1 MNTYKAFHG
10 DIPLSDIGKQLRVIA
25 KSEKSSF
32 KVMTGYG
39 SESGLSKSKEAVLK
53 SLSNMVKEGMIKGY
67 LPGEVKNHLIT
78 PSSKFFRYLD
88 DKLKFESLISKDID
102 YGNPGIVFV
111 FK

>member
-1 MNTYKAFHG
+1 VCALQFWDSSKSSIEFF
-10 DIPLSDIGKQLRVIA
+10 

-39 SESGLSKSKEAVLK
+39 SESGSSKSKEAVLK

-67 LPGEVKNHLIT
+67 LPGEVKDHLIT
-78 PSSKFFRYLD
+78 PTSKLSRYLE
-88 DKLKFESLISKDID
+88 DKLKFESLIKKDLD

>member
-1 MNTYKAFHG
+1 MKTYKEFHG
-10 DIPLSDIGKQLRVIA
+10 QIQLSDIGKQLRVIA

-39 SESGLSKSKEAVLK
+39 SESGSSKSKEAVLK

-67 LPGEVKNHLIT
+67 LPGEVKDHLIT
-78 PSSKFFRYLD
+78 PTSKLSRYLE
-88 DKLKFESLISKDID
+88 DKLKFESLIKKDLD
-102 YGNPGIVFV
+102 YGNTGIVFV